1 MNART
6 RWNRPYGP
14 GSHDRKKNGL
24 MRPRRY
30 NHQEHP
36 TGLRKGTGSL
46 WTRKRPGHAN
56 GQERAGEPMR
66 LAIALEGEE
75 VSGHFGHCEKYA
87 LFQVMEGRADREKD
101 VLSPGHEPGKL
112 PVFLADLQVDM
123 VIAGGM
129 GPKAVELFQ
138 QRGIDV
144 LLGVKGNASQVAE
157 TFAAGRLQPGIS
169 SCHH

>member
-1 MNART
+1 M
-6 RWNRPYGP
+6 
-14 GSHDRKKNGL
+14 
-24 MRPRRY
+24 
-30 NHQEHP
+30 
-36 TGLRKGTGSL
+36 
-46 WTRKRPGHAN
+46 
-56 GQERAGEPMR
+56 
-66 LAIALEGEE
+66 AIALEGEE

-87 LFQVMEGRADREKD
+87 LFQVKEGRADREKD
-101 VLSPGHEPGKL
+101 VLSPAHEPGKL

-138 QRGIDV
+138 QKGIDV